1 MGRYPALKYCKC
13 STEITEGLSKLMAV
27 KLRTVDCA
35 GLKPNVGRKK
45 SKKLKSRERSSGG
58 QNQNSF
64 WNPFIGVIEG

>member
-1 MGRYPALKYCKC
+1 
-13 STEITEGLSKLMAV
+13 MAV

-64 WNPFIGVIEG
+64 WNPFIGVTEGYKMPCSYFFVTFTVGVWPA

>member
-1 MGRYPALKYCKC
+1 MTPGV
-13 STEITEGLSKLMAV
+13 TGLSKLMAV

-35 GLKPNVGRKK
+35 GLKPNMERKK

-64 WNPFIGVIEG
+64 WNPFIWVIEG

>member
-1 MGRYPALKYCKC
+1 
-13 STEITEGLSKLMAV
+13 MAV
-27 KLRTVDCA
+27 KLKTVGCA
-35 GLKPNVGRKK
+35 GLKPKVGHEK